1 MPFQEPKLEVPTIYI
16 YIRSIF
22 HYFSG
27 LCKGI
32 SPQNMEW
39 KMVLTYLHFR
49 ILKFLLTKDIQ
60 STDLAMPKIFSEDVT
75 VLFSGFIARGYAAML
90 CFFFK
95 LSGMFRGTHILI
107 SCAHQCLGN
116 MEKLLSAIYPNHF
129 LDDWN
134 MLYPH

>member
-1 MPFQEPKLEVPTIYI
+1 MIFQAYV
-16 YIRSIF
+16 
-22 HYFSG
+22 SG
-27 LCKGI
+27 NI
-32 SPQNMEW
+32 SP
-39 KMVLTYLHFR
+39 
-49 ILKFLLTKDIQ
+49 LKIWNDKWYVYVSPFEGPEDLLLTKDIQ

-90 CFFFK
+90 CFFFLKK

-116 MEKLLSAIYPNHF
+116 MEKLLTPIYPSHF